1 MVIMKK
7 TLFFVFA
14 FFILFNCTAQY
25 TGYIDSI
32 QLFRNNYV
40 QHHELIK
47 GGDKKKLIFY
57 PINQSYAIQA
67 KFERVYS
74 SSWFQMET
82 SGKIKQTHRIYGNLL
97 FSVNDTVV
105 KLAVYQSQS
114 LMNVK
119 QYADYLFVPFTDATT
134 GETTYENGRY
144 IDLKFGDIKNN
155 SCIIDFNKAYNPY
168 CAYVSG
174 VFNCPIPPKEN
185 NLPAAIAAGE
195 MKFAQH

>member
-1 MVIMKK
+1 MKK
-7 TLFFVFA
+7 IPVFLFLFFV
-14 FFILFNCTAQY
+14 LFNCCAQNKGY
-25 TGYIDSI
+25 TDSI

-47 GGDKKKLIFY
+47 GSDKKKLSFY
-57 PINQSYAIQA
+57 PINQSYVIKA

-82 SGKIKQTHRIYGNLL
+82 SGKVKQTHRIYGTLL
-97 FSVNDTVV
+97 FSVNDTAVQ
-105 KLAVYQSQS
+105 LAVYQSQS
-114 LMNVK
+114 LMSVK

-144 IDLKFGDIKNN
+144 IDLKFEDIKNN
-155 SCIIDFNKAYNPY
+155 TCIIDFNKAYNPY

-174 VFNCPIPPKEN
+174 IYNCPIPPKEN
-185 NLPAAIAAGE
+185 NLPVAISAGE
-195 MKFAQH
+195 MKFSKH